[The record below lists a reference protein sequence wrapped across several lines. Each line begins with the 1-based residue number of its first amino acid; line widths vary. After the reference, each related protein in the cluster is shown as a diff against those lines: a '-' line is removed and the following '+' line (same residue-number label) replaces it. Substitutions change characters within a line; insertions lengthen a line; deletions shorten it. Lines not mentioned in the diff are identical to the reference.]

1 MPLYRDPVVQMNDR
15 VRETVLLRWPAMLL
29 LASLAVWMVVS
40 VVAADETITLM
51 SQNMERTALVYVP
64 EKATGQ
70 DTRMFPLVLA
80 FHGSTWNGSLMRD
93 ITGFN
98 DLAEREGFIVA
109 YPNGT
114 GPGDVLSW
122 NAEQCCSF
130 AMAEGVDDIEFV
142 ETLIDELVQRYP
154 VDPSRVY
161 ACGFSNGAML
171 VHKLGLALPAR
182 FAAIASV
189 GGAMYGDPEP
199 IDVPLP
205 VLIIHGTE
213 DSVVPYDGGWGT
225 LAELSGKTEP
235 GKSVQFAVDF
245 WARSNG
251 CQSFDRKEINRNV
264 VVRHYGDCAGETEV
278 FFYSLIGEEHVW
290 PVLTRHVPD
299 ALAGN
304 PDTDLLSLI
313 ASPGAGSEG
322 GQPAV
327 SWDLFESGL
336 DASRVMWDFFRQH
349 VRSFEEASG

>member
-1 MPLYRDPVVQMNDR
+1 MNDR
-15 VRETVLLRWPAMLL
+15 VRETVLPRSSATLL
-29 LASLAVWMVVS
+29 MALLMAWMMVA

-51 SQNMERTALVYVP
+51 SESTERTALVFVP
-64 EKATGQ
+64 ERATEP
-70 DTRMFPLVLA
+70 DAEMVPLVLA
-80 FHGSTWNGSLMRD
+80 FHGSTWNASLMRE

-130 AMAEGVDDIEFV
+130 AMAEGVDDIAFV
-142 ETLIDELVQRYP
+142 ETLIDELVRRYP
-154 VDPSRVY
+154 VDPGRVY

-182 FAAIASV
+182 FAAIAAV

-205 VLIIHGTE
+205 VLIIHGTG

-245 WARSNG
+245 WTRSNR
-251 CQSFDRKEINRNV
+251 CQELEREEINRNV
-264 VVRHYGDCAGETEV
+264 VVRHYRGCDGETEV
-278 FFYSLIGEEHVW
+278 LFYSLIGEDHVW
-290 PVLTRHVPD
+290 PTLARQVPD

-313 ASPGAGSEG
+313 ASPGAGIDG
-322 GQPAV
+322 GQPGV
-327 SWDLFESGL
+327 SWDLFESGV
-336 DASRVMWDFFRQH
+336 DASREIWDFFRQH
-349 VRSFEEASG
+349 TRSGNNEVF

>member
-1 MPLYRDPVVQMNDR
+1 MPSYWDPVVEMNDR
-15 VRETVLLRWPAMLL
+15 VRETVLWRPFATLL
-29 LASLAVWMVVS
+29 MALLTAWMAGPVA
-40 VVAADETITLM
+40 AADETITLL
-51 SQNMERTALVYVP
+51 SQSTERTALVYVP
-64 EKATGQ
+64 EKATMPDAG
-70 DTRMFPLVLA
+70 MVPLVLA
-80 FHGSTWNGSLMRD
+80 FHGSTWNASLMRE

-98 DLAEREGFIVA
+98 GLAEREGFIVV

-130 AMAEGVDDIEFV
+130 AMAEGVDDIGFV
-142 ETLIDELVQRYP
+142 ETLIDELVRRYP
-154 VDPSRVY
+154 VDPGRVY

-182 FAAIASV
+182 LAAIAAV

-235 GKSVQFAVDF
+235 GRSVQFAVDF
-245 WARSNG
+245 WTRSNR
-251 CQSFDRKEINRNV
+251 CQEFEREEINRNV
-264 VVRHYGDCAGETEV
+264 VVRHYTGCDGATEV
-278 FFYSLIGEEHVW
+278 LFYSLIGEEHVW
-290 PVLTRHVPD
+290 PELARQIPD

-304 PDTDLLSLI
+304 PGSDLLALI
-313 ASPGAGSEG
+313 ASSGDGING
-322 GQPAV
+322 GQPGV
-327 SWDLFESGL
+327 SWDLFESGI
-336 DASRVMWDFFRQH
+336 DASRVIWDFFRRH
-349 VRSFEEASG
+349 ARPSEEATR